1 MFKVIIADDEVIEIE
16 YLHKMF
22 QKHSEE
28 FQITGIASNGE
39 DVLRLAEETKPDAVI
54 LDICMP
60 GKSGLEAAEEVKKR
74 FPDTCVILNTAFAE
88 FEFARKA
95 IEYQLD
101 AYLLKP
107 ASEEIIIDTIKNC
120 LKKKKKE
127 DREEKIG
134 NQNLDCVF
142 AYIEAHYKEAI
153 SLKVLAD
160 IAHFSPTYLS
170 RMFHQETGG
179 TLCSYIN
186 KKRIENAKRLLLQTE
201 QSIQEIAI
209 DCGFINISHFNRVFK
224 NLVGKSPMEYKKG
237 SEK

>member
-74 FPDTCVILNTAFAE
+74 FPD
-88 FEFARKA
+88 
-95 IEYQLD
+95 
-101 AYLLKP
+101 
-107 ASEEIIIDTIKNC
+107 IIDTNKNC

-142 AYIEAHYKEAI
+142 TYIEAHYKEAI

-170 RMFHQETGG
+170 RMFHQETGC

-224 NLVGKSPMEYKKG
+224 KFAKSKKMP
-237 SEK
+237 SQ

>member
-39 DVLRLAEETKPDAVI
+39 DVLRLAEKTKPDAVI

-74 FPDTCVILNTAFAE
+74 FPD
-88 FEFARKA
+88 
-95 IEYQLD
+95 
-101 AYLLKP
+101 
-107 ASEEIIIDTIKNC
+107 IIDTIKNC

-142 AYIEAHYKEAI
+142 TYIEAHYKEAN

-160 IAHFSPTYLS
+160 IVHFSPTYLS
-170 RMFHQETGG
+170 RMFHQETGC

-186 KKRIENAKRLLLQTE
+186 KRELKTRKDCFYRQNKAYRKLQ
-201 QSIQEIAI
+201 
-209 DCGFINISHFNRVFK
+209 
-224 NLVGKSPMEYKKG
+224 
-237 SEK
+237 

>member
-1 MFKVIIADDEVIEIE
+1 
-16 YLHKMF
+16 
-22 QKHSEE
+22 
-28 FQITGIASNGE
+28 
-39 DVLRLAEETKPDAVI
+39 
-54 LDICMP
+54 MP

-74 FPDTCVILNTAFAE
+74 FPD
-88 FEFARKA
+88 
-95 IEYQLD
+95 
-101 AYLLKP
+101 
-107 ASEEIIIDTIKNC
+107 IIDTIKNC

-142 AYIEAHYKEAI
+142 TYIEAHYKEAI

-170 RMFHQETGG
+170 RMFHQETGC

-224 NLVGKSPMEYKKG
+224 KFAKSKKMP
-237 SEK
+237 SQ

>member
-28 FQITGIASNGE
+28 FQITGIASNGK
-39 DVLRLAEETKPDAVI
+39 DVLRLAEETIPDAVI
-54 LDICMP
+54 IDICMP
-60 GKSGLEAAEEVKKR
+60 GESGLEAAKELKKR

-107 ASEEIIIDTIKNC
+107 ASEEMIIDTIKNC

-127 DREEKIG
+127 YREQKIG
-134 NQNLDCVF
+134 NQNLDCVI

-160 IAHFSPTYLS
+160 IAHFSPPIFPGYFIKRWGVHFVITLIKRES
-170 RMFHQETGG
+170 RMRKSCF
-179 TLCSYIN
+179 YRRN
-186 KKRIENAKRLLLQTE
+186 KTYRKLR
-201 QSIQEIAI
+201 
-209 DCGFINISHFNRVFK
+209 
-224 NLVGKSPMEYKKG
+224 
-237 SEK
+237 

>member
-39 DVLRLAEETKPDAVI
+39 DVLRIAEETKPDAVI

-74 FPDTCVILNTAFAE
+74 FPD
-88 FEFARKA
+88 
-95 IEYQLD
+95 
-101 AYLLKP
+101 
-107 ASEEIIIDTIKNC
+107 IIDTIKNC

-142 AYIEAHYKEAI
+142 TYIEAHYKEAI

-160 IAHFSPTYLS
+160 IAHFSPTYLPACFI
-170 RMFHQETGG
+170 RRQDVHFVAILIKRELKTRKDCFYRQ
-179 TLCSYIN
+179 N
-186 KKRIENAKRLLLQTE
+186 KAYRKLQ
-201 QSIQEIAI
+201 
-209 DCGFINISHFNRVFK
+209 
-224 NLVGKSPMEYKKG
+224 
-237 SEK
+237 

>member
-28 FQITGIASNGE
+28 YQITGITSNGE
-39 DVLRLAEETKPDAVI
+39 EVLRLAEEKKQKKKKK
-54 LDICMP
+54 P

-127 DREEKIG
+127 YWED
-134 NQNLDCVF
+134 
-142 AYIEAHYKEAI
+142 
-153 SLKVLAD
+153 
-160 IAHFSPTYLS
+160 
-170 RMFHQETGG
+170 
-179 TLCSYIN
+179 
-186 KKRIENAKRLLLQTE
+186 
-201 QSIQEIAI
+201 
-209 DCGFINISHFNRVFK
+209 
-224 NLVGKSPMEYKKG
+224 
-237 SEK
+237 

>member
-1 MFKVIIADDEVIEIE
+1 MCIRD
-16 YLHKMF
+16 
-22 QKHSEE
+22 
-28 FQITGIASNGE
+28 
-39 DVLRLAEETKPDAVI
+39 R
-54 LDICMP
+54 
-60 GKSGLEAAEEVKKR
+60 
-74 FPDTCVILNTAFAE
+74 
-88 FEFARKA
+88 
-95 IEYQLD
+95 LD

-127 DREEKIG
+127 YREEKIG
-134 NQNLDCVF
+134 NQNLDCVI

-170 RMFHQETGG
+170 RMFHQEMGC
-179 TLCSYIN
+179 TLCNYIN
-186 KKRIENAKRLLLQTE
+186 KKRIENAKRLLLKTE

>member
-74 FPDTCVILNTAFAE
+74 FSD
-88 FEFARKA
+88 
-95 IEYQLD
+95 
-101 AYLLKP
+101 
-107 ASEEIIIDTIKNC
+107 IIDTIKNC

-142 AYIEAHYKEAI
+142 TYIEAHYKEAN

-170 RMFHQETGG
+170 RMFHQETGC

-186 KKRIENAKRLLLQTE
+186 KKRIENAKRLLLQSE

-224 NLVGKSPMEYKKG
+224 KFAKSKKMP
-237 SEK
+237 SQ